1 MKKRRQPWARVL
13 ALALAA
19 AMIMP
24 QSMDAA
30 AAAKKKVKLNK
41 TKVVLKVGKKTTL
54 KLKNNKKKVKWSS
67 NKKKVATVTK
77 KGVVKAKK
85 KGTAKITAKVGK
97 KKYVCK
103 VTVKAAST
111 KKSNKNTNRKNNSSK
126 TNGGTQKVNGT
137 PGKNVALNGDIFQI
151 GGRNLTLGMTL
162 AQVHTVLGS
171 LSTDIL
177 RSEKSPQGFDVLT
190 FRPNG
195 NNSSVSRDDK
205 FSTYILLYL
214 KSGKVV
220 GICGISKSMAYGS
233 LVKAGT
239 GAAVLESSS
248 SWSSVEWYAAHNDKH
263 KDGEGAYSTETSNA
277 NVLAFVDYY
286 GTQTTYCIQAF
297 DKAYSIDGMT
307 NLSSQ
312 DASCTYSDAVVKA
325 MATESGELINAY
337 LTFYGMRS
345 LAINSKLSGVAQ
357 SYSNTMAKAGATD
370 ATDMTRSSSEIKS
383 AIVGAGLQC
392 GQWGE
397 RIMVNNMDA
406 IGFAN
411 SAVQSQAAR
420 AQLCDEEGFG
430 VMGLG
435 SAAYFENGDDVFYT
449 YLVIDFVDYVRVAF

>member
-1 MKKRRQPWARVL
+1 MKKRRQPWARALAL

-67 NKKKVATVTK
+67 NKKRVATVTK

-103 VTVKAAST
+103 VTVKAATT

-126 TNGGTQKVNGT
+126 TNGGTQKVTGT

-177 RSEKSPQGFDVLT
+177 RSEKSPQGFDVLA

-239 GAAVLESSS
+239 GAAALESSS
-248 SWSSVEWYAAHNDKH
+248 AWSSVDWYETRGDVVGA
-263 KDGEGAYSTETSNA
+263 GAYSTETSNA

-397 RIMVNNMDA
+397 RIMANNMDA
-406 IGFAN
+406 IGFA
-411 SAVQSQAAR
+411 
-420 AQLCDEEGFG
+420 
-430 VMGLG
+430 
-435 SAAYFENGDDVFYT
+435 NGDDVFYT
-449 YLVIDFVDYVRVAF
+449 YLVIDLVDYVKVAF

>member
-1 MKKRRQPWARVL
+1 MKKRRQPWARAL

-103 VTVKAAST
+103 VTVKAAAT

-126 TNGGTQKVNGT
+126 TNGGTQKVTGT

-177 RSEKSPQGFDVLT
+177 RSEKSPQGFDVLA

-239 GAAVLESSS
+239 GAAALESSS
-248 SWSSVEWYAAHNDKH
+248 AWSSVDWYKTWGDVR
-263 KDGEGAYSTETSNA
+263 GPGAYSTETSNA

-286 GTQTTYCIQAF
+286 GTKTTYCIQAF

-325 MATESGELINAY
+325 MATECGELINAY

-370 ATDMTRSSSEIKS
+370 ARDMTRSSSEIKS

-435 SAAYFENGDDVFYT
+435 SAAYFGNGDDVFYT
-449 YLVIDFVDYVRVAF
+449 YLVIDFVDCARVAF

>member
-1 MKKRRQPWARVL
+1 MKKRRQPWARAL

-41 TKVVLKVGKKTTL
+41 TKVVLKVGKR
-54 KLKNNKKKVKWSS
+54 
-67 NKKKVATVTK
+67 VATVTK

-103 VTVKAAST
+103 VTVKAAAT

-126 TNGGTQKVNGT
+126 TNGGTQKVTGT

-177 RSEKSPQGFDVLT
+177 RSEKSPQGFDVLA

-239 GAAVLESSS
+239 GAAALESSS
-248 SWSSVEWYAAHNDKH
+248 AWSSVDWYETRGDVVGA
-263 KDGEGAYSTETSNA
+263 GAYSTETSNA

-397 RIMVNNMDA
+397 RIMANNMDA

-420 AQLCDEEGFG
+420 AQLCDEEGLG

-449 YLVIDFVDYVRVAF
+449 YLVIDLVDYVRVAF

>member
-54 KLKNNKKKVKWSS
+54 KLKNNKKKVKWFS

-85 KGTAKITAKVGK
+85 K
-97 KKYVCK
+97 
-103 VTVKAAST
+103 AAAT

-126 TNGGTQKVNGT
+126 TNGGTQKVTGT

-177 RSEKSPQGFDVLT
+177 RSEKSPQGFDVLAL
-190 FRPNG
+190 RPNG

-239 GAAVLESSS
+239 SAAVLESSS

>member
-1 MKKRRQPWARVL
+1 
-13 ALALAA
+13 
-19 AMIMP
+19 
-24 QSMDAA
+24 
-30 AAAKKKVKLNK
+30 
-41 TKVVLKVGKKTTL
+41 
-54 KLKNNKKKVKWSS
+54 
-67 NKKKVATVTK
+67 
-77 KGVVKAKK
+77 
-85 KGTAKITAKVGK
+85 
-97 KKYVCK
+97 
-103 VTVKAAST
+103 
-111 KKSNKNTNRKNNSSK
+111 
-126 TNGGTQKVNGT
+126 
-137 PGKNVALNGDIFQI
+137 
-151 GGRNLTLGMTL
+151 
-162 AQVHTVLGS
+162 
-171 LSTDIL
+171 
-177 RSEKSPQGFDVLT
+177 
-190 FRPNG
+190 
-195 NNSSVSRDDK
+195 
-205 FSTYILLYL
+205 
-214 KSGKVV
+214 
-220 GICGISKSMAYGS
+220 MAYGS

-239 GAAVLESSS
+239 GAAALESSS
-248 SWSSVEWYAAHNDKH
+248 AWSSVDWYETRGDVVGA
-263 KDGEGAYSTETSNA
+263 GAYSTETSNA

-397 RIMVNNMDA
+397 RIMANNMDA

-420 AQLCDEEGFG
+420 AQLCDEEGLG

-449 YLVIDFVDYVRVAF
+449 YLVIDLVDYVRVAF

>member
-103 VTVKAAST
+103 VTVKAAAT
-111 KKSNKNTNRKNNSSK
+111 KKSKKNTNGKNNSSK

-177 RSEKSPQGFDVLT
+177 RSEKSPQGFDVLA

-239 GAAVLESSS
+239 GAAALESSS
-248 SWSSVEWYAAHNDKH
+248 AWSSVDWYETRGDVVGA
-263 KDGEGAYSTETSNA
+263 GAYSTETSNA

-286 GTQTTYCIQAF
+286 GTKTTYCIQAF

-312 DASCTYSDAVVKA
+312 DASCTYSDAVAKA

-345 LAINSKLSGVAQ
+345 LVINSKLSGVAQ
-357 SYSNTMAKAGATD
+357 SYSNTMAKAGVTD
-370 ATDMTRSSSEIKS
+370 AADMTRSSSEIKS

-397 RIMVNNMDA
+397 RIMANNMDA

-420 AQLCDEEGFG
+420 AQLCDEEGLG
-430 VMGLG
+430 VMGIG
-435 SAAYFENGDDVFYT
+435 SAAYFENGDGVFYT
-449 YLVIDFVDYVRVAF
+449 YLVIDFVDCARVAF

>member
-103 VTVKAAST
+103 VTVKAAAT

-126 TNGGTQKVNGT
+126 TNGGTQKVTGT

-177 RSEKSPQGFDVLT
+177 RSEKSPQGFAVLA

-239 GAAVLESSS
+239 GAAALESSS
-248 SWSSVEWYAAHNDKH
+248 AWSSVDWYETRGDVVGA
-263 KDGEGAYSTETSNA
+263 GAYSTETSNA

-345 LAINSKLSGVAQ
+345 LVINSKLSGVAQ
-357 SYSNTMAKAGATD
+357 SYSNTMAKAGVTD
-370 ATDMTRSSSEIKS
+370 VADMTRSSSEIKS

-397 RIMVNNMDA
+397 RIMANNMDA

-420 AQLCDEEGFG
+420 AQLCDEEGLG
-430 VMGLG
+430 VMGIG
-435 SAAYFENGDDVFYT
+435 SAAYFENGDGVFYT
-449 YLVIDFVDYVRVAF
+449 YLVIDFVDCARVAF

>member
-54 KLKNNKKKVKWSS
+54 KLKNNKKKVKWFS

-103 VTVKAAST
+103 VTVKAAAT

-126 TNGGTQKVNGT
+126 TNGGTQKVTGT

-177 RSEKSPQGFDVLT
+177 RSEKSPQGFDVLA

-239 GAAVLESSS
+239 GAAALESSS
-248 SWSSVEWYAAHNDKH
+248 AWSSVDWYETRGDVVGA
-263 KDGEGAYSTETSNA
+263 GAYSTETSNA

-345 LAINSKLSGVAQ
+345 LVINSKLSGVAQ
-357 SYSNTMAKAGATD
+357 SYSNTMAKAGVTD
-370 ATDMTRSSSEIKS
+370 AADMTRSSSEIKS

-397 RIMVNNMDA
+397 RIMANNMDA

-420 AQLCDEEGFG
+420 AQLCDEEGLG
-430 VMGLG
+430 VMGIG
-435 SAAYFENGDDVFYT
+435 SAAYFENGDGVFYT
-449 YLVIDFVDYVRVAF
+449 YLVIDFVKCARVAF

>member
-85 KGTAKITAKVGK
+85 KETAKITAKVGK

-103 VTVKAAST
+103 VTVKAAAT

-126 TNGGTQKVNGT
+126 TNGGTQKVTGT

-177 RSEKSPQGFDVLT
+177 RSEKSPQGFDVLA

-239 GAAVLESSS
+239 GAAALESSS
-248 SWSSVEWYAAHNDKH
+248 AWSSVDWYETRGDVVGA
-263 KDGEGAYSTETSNA
+263 GAYSTETSNA

-345 LAINSKLSGVAQ
+345 LVINSKLSGVAQ
-357 SYSNTMAKAGATD
+357 SYSNTMAKAGVTD
-370 ATDMTRSSSEIKS
+370 VADMTRSSSEIKS

-397 RIMVNNMDA
+397 RIMANNMDA

-420 AQLCDEEGFG
+420 AQLCDEEGLG
-430 VMGLG
+430 VMGIG
-435 SAAYFENGDDVFYT
+435 SAAYFENGDGVFYT
-449 YLVIDFVDYVRVAF
+449 YLVIDFVDCARVAF

>member
-54 KLKNNKKKVKWSS
+54 KLKNNKKKVKWFS

-103 VTVKAAST
+103 VTVKAAAT

-126 TNGGTQKVNGT
+126 TNGGTQKVTGT

-177 RSEKSPQGFDVLT
+177 RSEKSPQGFDVLA

-239 GAAVLESSS
+239 GAAALESSS
-248 SWSSVEWYAAHNDKH
+248 AWSSVDWYETRGDVVGA
-263 KDGEGAYSTETSNA
+263 GAYSTETSNA

-345 LAINSKLSGVAQ
+345 LVINSKLSGVAQ
-357 SYSNTMAKAGATD
+357 SYSNTMAKAGVTD
-370 ATDMTRSSSEIKS
+370 AADMTRSSSEIKS

-397 RIMVNNMDA
+397 RIMANNMDA

-420 AQLCDEEGFG
+420 AQLCDEEGLG
-430 VMGLG
+430 VMGIG
-435 SAAYFENGDDVFYT
+435 SAAYFENGDGVFYT
-449 YLVIDFVDYVRVAF
+449 YLVIDFVNCARVAF

>member
-103 VTVKAAST
+103 VTVKAAAT

-126 TNGGTQKVNGT
+126 TNGGTQKVTGT

-177 RSEKSPQGFDVLT
+177 RSEKSPQGFDVLA

-239 GAAVLESSS
+239 GAAALESSS
-248 SWSSVEWYAAHNDKH
+248 AWSSVDWYETRGDVVGA
-263 KDGEGAYSTETSNA
+263 GAYSTETSNA

-325 MATESGELINAY
+325 MATESGELLNAY

-397 RIMVNNMDA
+397 RIMANNMDA

-411 SAVQSQAAR
+411 SVIESNDARNTLISANYAICGIGASVYTKSAGKAVYYPN
-420 AQLCDEEGFG
+420 
-430 VMGLG
+430 M
-435 SAAYFENGDDVFYT
+435 
-449 YLVIDFVDYVRVAF
+449 VIDFIDKISTL

>member
-1 MKKRRQPWARVL
+1 MRYTRE
-13 ALALAA
+13 
-19 AMIMP
+19 
-24 QSMDAA
+24 
-30 AAAKKKVKLNK
+30 
-41 TKVVLKVGKKTTL
+41 
-54 KLKNNKKKVKWSS
+54 
-67 NKKKVATVTK
+67 
-77 KGVVKAKK
+77 
-85 KGTAKITAKVGK
+85 K

-103 VTVKAAST
+103 VTVKAAAT

-177 RSEKSPQGFDVLT
+177 RSEKSPQGFDVLA

-239 GAAVLESSS
+239 GAAALESSS
-248 SWSSVEWYAAHNDKH
+248 AWSSVDWYETRGDVVGA
-263 KDGEGAYSTETSNA
+263 GAYSTETSNA
-277 NVLAFVDYY
+277 NVLAFIDYY

-325 MATESGELINAY
+325 MATESGELLNAY

-397 RIMVNNMDA
+397 RIMANNMDA

-420 AQLCDEEGFG
+420 AQLCDEEGLG

>member
-41 TKVVLKVGKKTTL
+41 TKVFLKVGKKTTL

-97 KKYVCK
+97 IKYVCK

-177 RSEKSPQGFDVLT
+177 RSEKSPQGFDVIA
-190 FRPNG
+190 FRENG
-195 NNSSVSRDDK
+195 NNSSLSGNQYDQK
-205 FSTYILLYL
+205 YSTYILAYL
-214 KSGKVV
+214 QDNEVIGITAIAPGMSYAGEVSYGTPASTLALNGWTSVDWYLAGSAAGAFTKTIKGSVV
-220 GICGISKSMAYGS
+220 I
-233 LVKAGT
+233 
-239 GAAVLESSS
+239 
-248 SWSSVEWYAAHNDKH
+248 
-263 KDGEGAYSTETSNA
+263 
-277 NVLAFVDYY
+277 AFVD
-286 GTQTTYCIQAF
+286 A
-297 DKAYSIDGMT
+297 
-307 NLSSQ
+307 L
-312 DASCTYSDAVVKA
+312 
-325 MATESGELINAY
+325 
-337 LTFYGMRS
+337 
-345 LAINSKLSGVAQ
+345 
-357 SYSNTMAKAGATD
+357 
-370 ATDMTRSSSEIKS
+370 
-383 AIVGAGLQC
+383 
-392 GQWGE
+392 
-397 RIMVNNMDA
+397 
-406 IGFAN
+406 
-411 SAVQSQAAR
+411 
-420 AQLCDEEGFG
+420 
-430 VMGLG
+430 
-435 SAAYFENGDDVFYT
+435 
-449 YLVIDFVDYVRVAF
+449 

>member
-67 NKKKVATVTK
+67 NKKKVATV
-77 KGVVKAKK
+77 KK

-103 VTVKAAST
+103 VTVKAAAT

-126 TNGGTQKVNGT
+126 TNGGTQKVTGT

-177 RSEKSPQGFDVLT
+177 RSEKSPQGFDVLA

-239 GAAVLESSS
+239 GAAALESSS
-248 SWSSVEWYAAHNDKH
+248 AWSSVDWYETRGDVV
-263 KDGEGAYSTETSNA
+263 GVGAYSTETSNA

-397 RIMVNNMDA
+397 RIMANNMDA

-420 AQLCDEEGFG
+420 AQLCDEEGLG

-449 YLVIDFVDYVRVAF
+449 

>member
-1 MKKRRQPWARVL
+1 MLSRQR
-13 ALALAA
+13 
-19 AMIMP
+19 
-24 QSMDAA
+24 
-30 AAAKKKVKLNK
+30 
-41 TKVVLKVGKKTTL
+41 
-54 KLKNNKKKVKWSS
+54 
-67 NKKKVATVTK
+67 
-77 KGVVKAKK
+77 
-85 KGTAKITAKVGK
+85 ITAKVGK

-103 VTVKAAST
+103 VTVKAAAT

-177 RSEKSPQGFDVLT
+177 RSEKSPQGFDVLA

-397 RIMVNNMDA
+397 RIMANNMDA

>member
-24 QSMDAA
+24 QSMD

-177 RSEKSPQGFDVLT
+177 RSEKSPQGFDVLA

-239 GAAVLESSS
+239 GAAALESSS
-248 SWSSVEWYAAHNDKH
+248 AWSSVDWYETRGDVV
-263 KDGEGAYSTETSNA
+263 GVGAYSTETSNA

-325 MATESGELINAY
+325 MATESGELLNAY

-383 AIVGAGLQC
+383 AIVGAG
-392 GQWGE
+392 E
-397 RIMVNNMDA
+397 RIMANNMDA

-420 AQLCDEEGFG
+420 AQLCDEEGLG

>member
-1 MKKRRQPWARVL
+1 MSYNRHGKEERMKKRRQPWARVL

-126 TNGGTQKVNGT
+126 TNGGTQKVTGT

-177 RSEKSPQGFDVLT
+177 RSEKSPQGFDVLA

-205 FSTYILLYL
+205 FSTYIFQSVAELRIKYADQ
-214 KSGKVV
+214 KKV
-220 GICGISKSMAYGS
+220 K
-233 LVKAGT
+233 K
-239 GAAVLESSS
+239 
-248 SWSSVEWYAAHNDKH
+248 
-263 KDGEGAYSTETSNA
+263 
-277 NVLAFVDYY
+277 
-286 GTQTTYCIQAF
+286 
-297 DKAYSIDGMT
+297 
-307 NLSSQ
+307 
-312 DASCTYSDAVVKA
+312 
-325 MATESGELINAY
+325 
-337 LTFYGMRS
+337 
-345 LAINSKLSGVAQ
+345 
-357 SYSNTMAKAGATD
+357 
-370 ATDMTRSSSEIKS
+370 
-383 AIVGAGLQC
+383 
-392 GQWGE
+392 
-397 RIMVNNMDA
+397 
-406 IGFAN
+406 
-411 SAVQSQAAR
+411 
-420 AQLCDEEGFG
+420 
-430 VMGLG
+430 
-435 SAAYFENGDDVFYT
+435 
-449 YLVIDFVDYVRVAF
+449 

>member
-1 MKKRRQPWARVL
+1 M
-13 ALALAA
+13 
-19 AMIMP
+19 
-24 QSMDAA
+24 
-30 AAAKKKVKLNK
+30 
-41 TKVVLKVGKKTTL
+41 
-54 KLKNNKKKVKWSS
+54 
-67 NKKKVATVTK
+67 
-77 KGVVKAKK
+77 
-85 KGTAKITAKVGK
+85 
-97 KKYVCK
+97 
-103 VTVKAAST
+103 
-111 KKSNKNTNRKNNSSK
+111 
-126 TNGGTQKVNGT
+126 NGT

-177 RSEKSPQGFDVLT
+177 RSEKSPQGFDVLA

-239 GAAVLESSS
+239 GAAALESSS
-248 SWSSVEWYAAHNDKH
+248 AWSSVDWYETRGDVVGA
-263 KDGEGAYSTETSNA
+263 GAYSTETSNA

-297 DKAYSIDGMT
+297 DKAYSLDGMT

-325 MATESGELINAY
+325 MATESGELLNAY

-397 RIMVNNMDA
+397 RIMANNMDA

-420 AQLCDEEGFG
+420 AQLCDEEGLG

>member
-1 MKKRRQPWARVL
+1 MAR
-13 ALALAA
+13 
-19 AMIMP
+19 
-24 QSMDAA
+24 
-30 AAAKKKVKLNK
+30 
-41 TKVVLKVGKKTTL
+41 
-54 KLKNNKKKVKWSS
+54 
-67 NKKKVATVTK
+67 
-77 KGVVKAKK
+77 
-85 KGTAKITAKVGK
+85 

-103 VTVKAAST
+103 VTVKAAAT

-126 TNGGTQKVNGT
+126 TNGGTQKVTGT

-177 RSEKSPQGFDVLT
+177 RSEKSPQGFDVLA

-239 GAAVLESSS
+239 GAAALESSS
-248 SWSSVEWYAAHNDKH
+248 AWSSVDWYETRGDVVGA
-263 KDGEGAYSTETSNA
+263 GAYSTETSNA

-397 RIMVNNMDA
+397 RIMANNMDA

-420 AQLCDEEGFG
+420 AQLCDEEGLG

-449 YLVIDFVDYVRVAF
+449 YLVIDLVDYLRVAF

>member
-1 MKKRRQPWARVL
+1 MKKRRQPWACAL

-103 VTVKAAST
+103 VTVKAAAT

-177 RSEKSPQGFDVLT
+177 RSEKSPQGFDVLA

-239 GAAVLESSS
+239 GAAALESSS
-248 SWSSVEWYAAHNDKH
+248 AWSSVDWYETRGDVVGA
-263 KDGEGAYSTETSNA
+263 GAYSTETSNA
-277 NVLAFVDYY
+277 DVLAFVDYY
-286 GTQTTYCIQAF
+286 GNPDDLLYTGVC
-297 DKAYSIDGMT
+297 KAYSIDGMT

-325 MATESGELINAY
+325 MATESGELLNAY

-397 RIMVNNMDA
+397 RIMANNMDA

-411 SAVQSQAAR
+411 SAVQSQEAR
-420 AQLCDEEGFG
+420 AQLCDEEGLG
-430 VMGLG
+430 VMGIG

>member
-41 TKVVLKVGKKTTL
+41 KKVVLKVGKKTTL

-111 KKSNKNTNRKNNSSK
+111 KKSNKNTNGKNNSSK
-126 TNGGTQKVNGT
+126 TNGGTQKVTGT

-177 RSEKSPQGFDVLT
+177 RSEKSPQGFDVLA

-239 GAAVLESSS
+239 SAAVLESSS

-325 MATESGELINAY
+325 MATESGEL
-337 LTFYGMRS
+337 L
-345 LAINSKLSGVAQ
+345 NSKLSGVAQ
-357 SYSNTMAKAGATD
+357 SYSNTMAKAGVTD
-370 ATDMTRSSSEIKS
+370 AADMTRSSSEIKS

-397 RIMVNNMDA
+397 RIMANNMDA

-420 AQLCDEEGFG
+420 AQLCDEEGLG
-430 VMGLG
+430 VMGIG

-449 YLVIDFVDYVRVAF
+449 YLVIDFVDCARVAF

>member
-67 NKKKVATVTK
+67 NKKRVATVTK

-103 VTVKAAST
+103 VTVKAATT

-126 TNGGTQKVNGT
+126 TNGGTQKVTGT

-177 RSEKSPQGFDVLT
+177 RSEKSPQGFDVLA

-239 GAAVLESSS
+239 GAAALESSS
-248 SWSSVEWYAAHNDKH
+248 AWSSVDWYETRGDVVGA
-263 KDGEGAYSTETSNA
+263 GAYSTETSNA

-397 RIMVNNMDA
+397 RIMANNMDA

-420 AQLCDEEGFG
+420 AQLCDEEGLG

-435 SAAYFENGDDVFYT
+435 AGAYNDGTVY
-449 YLVIDFVDYVRVAF
+449 YPNLVIDLIDKVKLI